1 MNTPKLIR
9 TRSQLQIAAFLFAI
23 MISAC
28 FSARAGA
35 ETQQSFASPEEAAA
49 GLVQA
54 LQKGDAAT
62 LTALFGPGAEG
73 LVSSGDAVA
82 DAADRA
88 KFVGMY
94 NEKHV
99 LVPDGN
105 DKVELQVGAE
115 GWPLPVPIVRRS
127 GRWYFDGASGAQELV
142 YRRIGHNELGAIRV
156 CRGYVDAQIDYAS
169 TGRDGNAAGTYAQ
182 KLRSDPG
189 MHNGLYWPSAAGA
202 ADSPVG
208 PFIAQAAAEGYQAA
222 TGPSPAYHGYQYR
235 PLFRQGSH
243 AKGGALE
250 YFVNGDLV
258 NGFALVAWPATYG
271 VSGVMTFI
279 VSQGGLVYQKDL
291 GADTATLVD
300 AMEAFDPDSS
310 WTAVK
315 DTEQ

>member
-1 MNTPKLIR
+1 MNTTKLFR
-9 TRSQLQIAAFLFAI
+9 TRIQLPLVAGLLAI
-23 MISAC
+23 LVSTC
-28 FSARAGA
+28 FCASAGA
-35 ETQQSFASPEEAAA
+35 ETQQSFASPEEAAT

-99 LVPDGN
+99 RVPNGS
-105 DKVELQVGAE
+105 DKVELQVGAD
-115 GWPLPVPIVRRS
+115 GWPLPVPIVRRA

-169 TGRDGNAAGTYAQ
+169 TGRDGNAAGIYAQ

-189 MHNGLYWPSAAGA
+189 MHNGLYWPSAAGE

-250 YFVNGDLV
+250 YFVDGNLV

-279 VSQGGLVYQKDL
+279 VSQGGVVYQKDL
-291 GADTATLVD
+291 GSDTAKLVD
-300 AMEAFDPDSS
+300 AMESFDPDST
-310 WTAVK
+310 WTVVK
-315 DTEQ
+315 DSAQ